1 MGQMIRISGIL
12 LFFGRKK
19 KRLIRFRRM
28 SRFLYILSQIL
39 QSCALYRKI
48 LSRADPPRSVAPEG
62 LNGVEIGRLDRR
74 EKAEHNADAHGK
86 HHGDED
92 RRDADG
98 RRRAHDG

>member
-1 MGQMIRISGIL
+1 MVITS
-12 LFFGRKK
+12 FYAPFGRSLAEKNHLDRWFFSYFIENTAK
-19 KRLIRFRRM
+19 LRGM
-28 SRFLYILSQIL
+28 GNV
-39 QSCALYRKI
+39 
-48 LSRADPPRSVAPEG
+48 LSRADLPRSVAPEG
-62 LNGVEIGRLDRR
+62 LNGVEIGRLNRR

>member
-1 MGQMIRISGIL
+1 MLKSPLSPNENRDFFDKLKSGSSVSVGWAAFCI
-12 LFFGRKK
+12 
-19 KRLIRFRRM
+19 
-28 SRFLYILSQIL
+28 
-39 QSCALYRKI
+39 LYRKYGKTARYGKY
-48 LSRADPPRSVAPEG
+48 LSRADSPRSVAPEG
-62 LNGVEIGRLDRR
+62 LNGVEIRRFDRR

>member
-1 MGQMIRISGIL
+1 MHFLLNRSLLSEKKAAHPFPSDEPLFAYFIENTAKLRGMGN
-12 LFFGRKK
+12 
-19 KRLIRFRRM
+19 
-28 SRFLYILSQIL
+28 
-39 QSCALYRKI
+39 I
-48 LSRADPPRSVAPEG
+48 LSRANPPRSVAPEG